1 MPAERKL
8 PRSFYAR
15 PVLVVAR
22 ECIGKILVH
31 AAPFVGNAVVITQG
45 ICQAIVAAKDRITAH
60 QRRSTFVIAPG
71 HPGQIG
77 HAIETQMNWAI
88 GKGLY
93 NAAKGGVH
101 AMATGLAREF
111 ARDGI
116 TVNVVAPCIVNTP
129 QVQKATLMS
138 PQVLQRFVDV
148 VPMGRAGEMD
158 EVASMVCYLASK
170 EASFV
175 TGQVIS
181 VNGGST
187 ML

>member
-1 MPAERKL
+1 
-8 PRSFYAR
+8 
-15 PVLVVAR
+15 
-22 ECIGKILVH
+22 
-31 AAPFVGNAVVITQG
+31 N
-45 ICQAIVAAKDRITAH
+45 
-60 QRRSTFVIAPG
+60 
-71 HPGQIG
+71 
-77 HAIETQMNWAI
+77 
-88 GKGLY
+88 
-93 NAAKGGVH
+93 
-101 AMATGLAREF
+101 GLAAEPESADYCASKAGIHLL
-111 ARDGI
+111 ARGMACDLAANGI

-138 PQVLQRFVDV
+138 PEVLQRFVDV